1 MPLNVL
7 DILGAA
13 GSVARRLTN
22 YEPRPMQLDMAQAVY
37 DAIDKNHH
45 LMVEAGTGV
54 GKSFAY
60 LVPAML
66 KIMDNREKRGLF
78 EDMPTDEDRLRVVI
92 ATHTIH
98 LQEQLIQKD
107 IPFLQ
112 SVFPDEFSVVLVK
125 GRSNYV
131 CKRRLANAMQQANS
145 LFSTSDEILETDRV
159 YQWAQKTGDG
169 SKQGLNPI
177 PSRTVWEEICCE
189 QGNCLGKNCQYNKD
203 CFYQKARRRVFNA
216 DILIVNHALFF
227 SDLSVRMEDG
237 QLLPKYTT
245 VIFDEAHTI
254 EDVAGEHLGLSV
266 SNAGIMYMLG
276 RLLNENGRKGILAPT
291 TFKSLHPLV
300 QNCRTE
306 CKRFFLAIENWLD
319 DRPNS
324 NGRIR
329 EPNLFPHD
337 LSDALMELSIQLTA
351 AVGMAPTM
359 DMGQELV
366 SAHQK
371 MESLAVTISSWNKQ
385 SMDTPSVFWIDNHTT
400 QRGRYFELVAAPIDV
415 GATLDKE
422 LFQKTPSVILTSATL
437 ATGRG
442 GGMSNSPKANL
453 KSTPH
458 SSLLTPNSNN
468 SPALKY
474 FQSRIGL
481 TRAESLILGS
491 PFDFKKQVRLIIA
504 SHMPDP
510 SLEKD
515 RFESMLPDRIAYYL
529 EQTQGS
535 AFVLFTSYGLL
546 RRCADALRGWL
557 IDHSMT
563 LFQQGE
569 GMQRSDMV
577 NGFKT
582 TPNSVLFGAD
592 SFWQGVDVPGA
603 ALQNVIIT
611 KLPFQV
617 PDRPLIEARMEAI
630 EQRGGKP
637 FFEYQIPE
645 AIIKFKQGFGRLI
658 RSQRDTGQVVILDP
672 RVETKRYGRQFL
684 DALPECSVYYN

>member
-22 YEPRPMQLDMAQAVY
+22 YEPRPMQLEMAQAVY
-37 DAIDKNHH
+37 DAMDKNHH

-78 EDMPTDEDRLRVVI
+78 EDMPTDDDRLRVVV

-169 SKQGLNPI
+169 SKQGLNPV
-177 PSRTVWEEICCE
+177 PARTVWEEICCE

-291 TFKSLHPLV
+291 VFKSLHPLV
-300 QNCRTE
+300 QNCRAE

-319 DRPNS
+319 ERPKS

-329 EPNLFPHD
+329 EPNQFPHG
-337 LSDALMELSIQLTA
+337 LSDALMSLSIQLTS
-351 AVGMAPTM
+351 AVGIAPTM

-371 MESLAVTISSWNKQ
+371 MEALAATVSSWNKQ

-437 ATGRG
+437 STSGKSSVVSAKDASAT
-442 GGMSNSPKANL
+442 
-453 KSTPH
+453 
-458 SSLLTPNSNN
+458 LTNHLPLTTNH
-468 SPALKY
+468 PALHH

-481 TRAESLILGS
+481 TRAQSLILGS
-491 PFDFKKQVRLIIA
+491 PFDFKKQVKLIIA

-515 RFESMLPDRIAYYL
+515 RFESMLPDKIAYYL

-592 SFWQGVDVPGA
+592 SFWQGVDVPGE

-617 PDRPLIEARMEAI
+617 PDRPLIEARMESI

-672 RVETKRYGRQFL
+672 RIETKRYGRQFL
-684 DALPECSVYYN
+684 NALPECSVYYN

>member
-1 MPLNVL
+1 
-7 DILGAA
+7 
-13 GSVARRLTN
+13 
-22 YEPRPMQLDMAQAVY
+22 
-37 DAIDKNHH
+37 
-45 LMVEAGTGV
+45 
-54 GKSFAY
+54 
-60 LVPAML
+60 
-66 KIMDNREKRGLF
+66 
-78 EDMPTDEDRLRVVI
+78 
-92 ATHTIH
+92 
-98 LQEQLIQKD
+98 
-107 IPFLQ
+107 
-112 SVFPDEFSVVLVK
+112 
-125 GRSNYV
+125 
-131 CKRRLANAMQQANS
+131 
-145 LFSTSDEILETDRV
+145 
-159 YQWAQKTGDG
+159 
-169 SKQGLNPI
+169 
-177 PSRTVWEEICCE
+177 
-189 QGNCLGKNCQYNKD
+189 
-203 CFYQKARRRVFNA
+203 
-216 DILIVNHALFF
+216 
-227 SDLSVRMEDG
+227 
-237 QLLPKYTT
+237 
-245 VIFDEAHTI
+245 
-254 EDVAGEHLGLSV
+254 
-266 SNAGIMYMLG
+266 MLG
-276 RLLNENGRKGILAPT
+276 RLLNENGRKGVLAPAA
-291 TFKSLHPLV
+291 FKSLHPLV

-319 DRPNS
+319 ERPKS

-371 MESLAVTISSWNKQ
+371 MESLAVTVSSWNKQ
-385 SMDTPSVFWIDNHTT
+385 SMDSPSVFWIDNHTT

-442 GGMSNSPKANL
+442 STGGFGI
-453 KSTPH
+453 KSTPR

-468 SPALKY
+468 HPALKY

-481 TRAESLILGS
+481 TRAQSLILGS
-491 PFDFKKQVRLIIA
+491 PFDFKKQVKLIIA

-592 SFWQGVDVPGA
+592 SFWQGVDVPGE

-617 PDRPLIEARMEAI
+617 PDRPLIEARMESI

-684 DALPECSVYYN
+684 NALPECSVYYN

>member
-7 DILGAA
+7 DILGATGA
-13 GSVARRLTN
+13 VARRLSH
-22 YEPRPMQLDMAQAVY
+22 YEARPMQLEMAQAVY
-37 DAIDKNHH
+37 DAIENNHH

-60 LVPAML
+60 LTPAML
-66 KIMDNREKRGLF
+66 KIMENREKRGMF
-78 EDMPTDEDRLRVVI
+78 DDMLSDEERARVVI

-131 CKRRLANAMQQANS
+131 CKRRLTNAMQQAHS
-145 LFSTSDEILETDRV
+145 LFSTAEEILETDRV
-159 YQWAQKTGDG
+159 YQWAQKTGEG
-169 SKQGLNPI
+169 AKQGLNPV
-177 PSRTVWEEICCE
+177 PARTVWEEICCE

-237 QLLPKYTT
+237 QLLPKYTS

-254 EDVAGEHLGLSV
+254 EEVAGEHLGLSV
-266 SNAGIMYMLG
+266 SNAGIIYMLG
-276 RLLNENGRKGILAPT
+276 RLLNENGRKGILAPIA
-291 TFKSLHPLV
+291 FKNFQPYV
-300 QNCRTE
+300 QKCRTE

-319 DRPNS
+319 ERPNS

-329 EPNLFPHD
+329 EPNLFPND
-337 LSDALMELSIQLTA
+337 LPEALMELAIELST

-359 DMGQELV
+359 DMSQELV
-366 SAHQK
+366 SAQLK
-371 MESLAVTISSWNKQ
+371 MEALATMVSSWNKH
-385 SMDTPSVFWIDNHTT
+385 SMDQESVFWIENHTT
-400 QRGRYFELVAAPIDV
+400 QRGRYFEIVAAPIDV

-437 ATGRG
+437 STGRAG
-442 GGMSNSPKANL
+442 GNNALQSSRMEKA
-453 KSTPH
+453 PIGPFRH
-458 SSLLTPNSNN
+458 
-468 SPALKY
+468 

-481 TRAESLILGS
+481 TRAKSLILGS

-637 FFEYQIPE
+637 FIEYQIPE

-684 DALPECSVYYN
+684 DSLPECSVYYN